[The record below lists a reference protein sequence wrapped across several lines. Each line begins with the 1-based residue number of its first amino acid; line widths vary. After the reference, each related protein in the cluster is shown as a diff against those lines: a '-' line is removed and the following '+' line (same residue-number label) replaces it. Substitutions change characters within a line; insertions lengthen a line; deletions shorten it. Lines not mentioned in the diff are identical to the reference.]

1 MIRPRFAVAA
11 AAVLA
16 ATACGAAPPP
26 GELVPTLR
34 TQLVQVD
41 QALTAGDSPRARDA
55 LDILAAKTATARDEG
70 RITPEQADRI
80 LTAITRVAANLPE
93 PTSPAPATPPAPPSQ
108 PAANTG
114 DRRDS
119 PQNTDPSREGDTEG
133 RGQQEGNGEENAG
146 TGEESKGEEKGKGA
160 EKSKEPEHT
169 FNENSAG
176 PDAGNGN

>member
-1 MIRPRFAVAA
+1 MAVRR
-11 AAVLA
+11 
-16 ATACGAAPPP
+16 AAPAP
-26 GELVPTLR
+26 GELVPHFAR
-34 TQLVQVD
+34 TRPAD
-41 QALTAGDSPRARDA
+41 QHSPPGIARTPSH
-55 LDILAAKTATARDEG
+55 LAARPPRPGTRA
-70 RITPEQADRI
+70 ITPEQADRI

-119 PQNTDPSREGDTEG
+119 TQNTDPSREGDTEG

-146 TGEESKGEEKGKGA
+146 TAEESKGE